1 MHIFQINDIFNFQ
14 HLIHTMSPQNKT
26 TFSPF
31 LPKLLFLFGFL
42 IYANTLTHDYALDDA
57 IVITDNQYT
66 QDGLAGLKG
75 IFSYDTFYGFFK
87 EEGKSKLVA
96 GGRYR
101 PLSLA
106 TFAVEISIFGASPFV
121 SHIVNAL
128 LFALCGYLVFYVL
141 NEILYMSNVQ
151 SLITDPNVFPYNSTD
166 WGNVVETIFYSP
178 SQNGTDP
185 ITQNNLYQLS
195 TRNSLGDIPPLV
207 YNYGE
212 KRIIKKF

>member
-1 MHIFQINDIFNFQ
+1 
-14 HLIHTMSPQNKT
+14 MSPQNKT
-26 TFSPF
+26 TFSLF

-42 IYANTLTHDYALDDA
+42 IYANTITHDYALDDA

-66 QDGLAGLKG
+66 QDGIAGLKG
-75 IFSYDTFYGFFK
+75 IFIYDTFYGFFK

-141 NEILYMSNVQ
+141 NEILQQIPNGAII
-151 SLITDPNVFPYNSTD
+151 SLFTAFIFAAHPIHTEVVANIKGRDEILAFLGSLMALYFAFVAFKSKKSMWHLPGAFCLFLGLLSKENAITFLAIIP
-166 WGNVVETIFYSP
+166 
-178 SQNGTDP
+178 
-185 ITQNNLYQLS
+185 LS
-195 TRNSLGDIPPLV
+195 I
-207 YNYGE
+207 Y
-212 KRIIKKF
+212 